1 MYHRLDSSARKTFRK
16 SWGTLVPYV
25 NVLNVYNRRNP
36 LFYFFEYEQTP
47 PVRAGVSMFPVL
59 PTFGLEVTF

>member
-1 MYHRLDSSARKTFRK
+1 
-16 SWGTLVPYV
+16 V

-47 PVRAGVSMFPVL
+47 PVRSGVSMFPVL